1 MVNPR
6 KSKSQTTSRR
16 KPSLAQVRKTL
27 ARARKTPADAQKA
40 QKAQNAQKAQRVRT
54 ETRTARPATTRRR
67 WNIKRRIILLFP
79 AIIIVAF
86 CVFFVIKTKS
96 VPRIENYSIIHDPK
110 FGGVY
115 ITSGINDFNNLGFQY
130 GDSVDVKFSN
140 GYELKDI
147 PYYNGYYV
155 EMDEPLLIAYPGYEY
170 IKVGINYGA
179 DLWFTAD
186 LTEEDTAS
194 IYLNRRE
201 KYLDIQNARNIQ
213 YSDVQGSTPDVVF
226 ANFRNVKVGKIKE
239 GILYRSASPV
249 DNSHNRAP
257 IVDKLISAA
266 GVNYIIN
273 LSDNE
278 TELAA
283 HINQSDFNSPYFL
296 SLYNREQVLP
306 LDMDAQFKSTNF
318 EQKLVQGLTAMA
330 ENPGP
335 YLIHCVEG
343 KDRTGYVLM
352 VIEALLGASYEEIVD
367 DYMDTYDNYYDI
379 NIESDKE
386 RYDTIKETNIDVM
399 LHHIIGD
406 DAGKRKLT
414 EIDSFANYAN
424 DYLHS
429 IGLCGDTTKQ
439 LIENLRY

>member
-1 MVNPR
+1 MVSQKKSR
-6 KSKSQTTSRR
+6 KQTTSRR
-16 KPSLAQVRKTL
+16 RPASARETINR
-27 ARARKTPADAQKA
+27 RARST
-40 QKAQNAQKAQRVRT
+40 
-54 ETRTARPATTRRR
+54 TARRR
-67 WNIKRRIILLFP
+67 WNVKRRIMLLCP
-79 AIIIVAF
+79 ALIIVAL
-86 CVFFVIKTKS
+86 CVFFIIKTKTI
-96 VPRIENYSIIHDPK
+96 PRIENYSIVHDSK

-115 ITSGINDFNNLGFQY
+115 ITIGIDDFNNQGFRY

-155 EMDEPLLIAYPGYEY
+155 EIDEPLLIAYPGYEY
-170 IKVGINYGA
+170 IKTGINYGA
-179 DLWFTAD
+179 DLWLTAD

-194 IYLNRRE
+194 VYLNQRE

-213 YSDVQGSTPDVVF
+213 YSDEQGSTPDVVF

-239 GILYRSASPV
+239 GVLYRSASPV
-249 DNSHNRAP
+249 DNSHNRASV
-257 IVDKLISAA
+257 VDKLIGFA

-278 TELAA
+278 AELAT
-283 HINQSDFNSPYFL
+283 HINKSDFNSPYFL

-318 EQKLVQGLTAMA
+318 EEKLVQGLTAMA

-352 VIEALLGASYEEIVD
+352 VIEALLGASYDEIVD
-367 DYMDTYDNYYDI
+367 DYMETYDNYYGI
-379 NIESDKE
+379 NEESDKE
-386 RYDTIKETNIDVM
+386 RYDSIKSINIDAM
-399 LHHIIGD
+399 LHYLIGD
-406 DAGKRKLT
+406 EDGTQKLS

-429 IGLCGDTTKQ
+429 IGFCGDTTKQ
-439 LIENLRY
+439 LIDNLKY